1 MATRTSRWPSV
12 LLFASV
18 VTSSASSQVFVV
30 GEKSATS
37 SISTGFTR
45 TDVPLPTQPATER
58 GRRELV
64 RNLESE
70 QGFAHL
76 ALPMGPGLVL
86 QANGALSPGPEQYKR
101 MIYEKGQS
109 AAPGDRVIITMV
121 VVKNDRIILDFNGG
135 PYAKHRFLSH
145 IQLNDNNVVANPADQ
160 PTGSRLTLV
169 FEGGLPDVSAP
180 EVKALLQPVIDFGA
194 KSSEQAY
201 AETLPAP
208 IKNAIEQHDVLVG
221 MTHRMV
227 LAALGPPEQKL
238 RDQPSADSTGNN
250 EEWIYGHVPQTVKFV
265 RFVGDRVTM
274 VEIAALGKP
283 LDIHDKNEMG
293 DYAPPTPTREIAMG
307 DAKPSDGNSAAAPPP
322 SLRKPDDPDSD
333 IPGAPGKV
341 QFPAQR
347 IPAPPGSSDTP
358 DISNTSG
365 SSTSP
370 NASNG
375 PYSPSNPNGTSGPYS
390 PNSSNGPYGPNSTN
404 SPNGQRTPGTRPTMP
419 TDSQPLL

>member
-1 MATRTSRWPSV
+1 
-12 LLFASV
+12 
-18 VTSSASSQVFVV
+18 
-30 GEKSATS
+30 
-37 SISTGFTR
+37 
-45 TDVPLPTQPATER
+45 
-58 GRRELV
+58 
-64 RNLESE
+64 
-70 QGFAHL
+70 
-76 ALPMGPGLVL
+76 
-86 QANGALSPGPEQYKR
+86 

-121 VVKNDRIILDFNGG
+121 VVKNDRIVLDFNGG

-145 IQLNDNNVVANPADQ
+145 IQINDNNVVANPADQ

-201 AETLPAP
+201 AETLPTP

-307 DAKPSDGNSAAAPPP
+307 DAKPSDGTSAAAAPP
-322 SLRKPDDPDSD
+322 SLRKPGEPDSD
-333 IPGAPGKV
+333 VPGAAGKV

-358 DISNTSG
+358 DISNTSDP
-365 SSTSP
+365 SNSP
-370 NASNG
+370 NTANG
-375 PYSPSNPNGTSGPYS
+375 PYSPSNPNGTNGPYN

-404 SPNGQRTPGTRPTMP
+404 GPYSPNGQKTPGTRPTMP
-419 TDSQPLL
+419 TASEP

>member
-1 MATRTSRWPSV
+1 MATRISRWPSV
-12 LLFASV
+12 LLFIGV
-18 VTSSASSQVFVV
+18 VISSASGQVFVV

-37 SISTGFTR
+37 SIATGFTP
-45 TDVPLPTQPATER
+45 TDVPLPKQPATER

-86 QANGALSPGPEQYKR
+86 QANGPLSPGPEQYKR
-101 MIYEKGQS
+101 MIYEKGQA
-109 AAPGDRVIITMV
+109 AAPGDRVLITMV
-121 VVKNDRIILDFNGG
+121 VVKNDRIVLDFNGG

-145 IQLNDNNVVANPADQ
+145 IQINDNNVVANPADQ

-169 FEGGLPDVSAP
+169 FEGGLPDISAP

-194 KSSEQAY
+194 KSSELAY

-221 MTHRMV
+221 MNHRMV

-238 RDQPSADSTGNN
+238 RDQPSADSAGNN

-307 DAKPSDGNSAAAPPP
+307 DTRPSDGSSAAAAPPT
-322 SLRKPDDPDSD
+322 LRKPDEPDSD

-358 DISNTSG
+358 DISNTPYPSNG
-365 SSTSP
+365 PSTPSSSNDPSSP
-370 NASNG
+370 NGPSNTNNPNGTNG
-375 PYSPSNPNGTSGPYS
+375 PYSP
-390 PNSSNGPYGPNSTN
+390 
-404 SPNGQRTPGTRPTMP
+404 NGQKTPGIHPTMP
-419 TDSQPLL
+419 TTSQPLR